1 MSGPDEKT
9 RILAG
14 KPFRCPVSGPDV
26 AVSTLYPVVEHGPGW
41 LRVKA
46 LAVSL
51 EAQEEI
57 VDAMGENN
65 FRQTLINLV
74 TKRLDSALD
83 AARQAIRSEIYDDE
97 DTPVRL
103 TFMEVERAAQRA
115 ITSVLNDLDRVGIVQ
130 ALQAFPETLDLH
142 AHANAS
148 LSSFE
153 GALRAMLVLAMTR
166 AIAEQIHGRVVEEFA
181 DFGDFDAVVGVA
193 SDAKGWI
200 EEFEQF
206 DEIEPSSKALQAL
219 IDNATHN
226 PDALLSGLRECRDEL
241 SSRQG
246 FAAARDI
253 EQAIAAV
260 GVLALAPVAPGRT
273 L

>member
-65 FRQTLINLV
+65 FRQTLVDLV
-74 TKRLDSALD
+74 SKRLDAALD
-83 AARQAIRSEIYDDE
+83 AARQSIRSEIYDNE

-103 TFMEVERAAQRA
+103 TSAEVERAAQRA

-153 GALRAMLVLAMTR
+153 GALRTMLVLSMTR
-166 AIAEQIHGRVVEEFA
+166 AIAEPIHGRVVEEFV

-193 SDAKGWI
+193 SDVKGWI
-200 EEFEQF
+200 EEYEQF
-206 DEIEPSSKALQAL
+206 DEIDPSSKALQAL
-219 IDNATHN
+219 IDNAAHD

-260 GVLALAPVAPGRT
+260 EILELKPQVPSPAM
-273 L
+273 